1 MFSWRIAPL
10 LLLSGLTLGPPGA
23 ALAEVYA
30 YTDSRGVMH
39 FADTPRHAG
48 YKRRPDPGRPLQR
61 PRQYDGIIA
70 RAGESHGVAPGLV
83 KAVVHVESNFKRQA
97 VSVKGAQGLMQLM
110 PATARSLGLDDPFDP
125 WQNIFGGTRYLGN
138 LIQRYSGDINL
149 ALAAYNAG
157 ASAVAH
163 YGGVPPYR
171 ETRGYV
177 KRVLN
182 LYRRYD
188 ADFR

>member
-1 MFSWRIAPL
+1 MFRRRIAPL
-10 LLLSGLTLGPPGA
+10 LLLSGLTLGLPGA

-30 YTDSRGVMH
+30 YTDSRGVLH

-48 YKRRPDPGRPLQR
+48 FKLRPDPGRPLER
-61 PRQYDGIIA
+61 PRQYDGIIV

-83 KAVVHVESNFKRQA
+83 KAVVHAESNFKQRA
-97 VSVKGAQGLMQLM
+97 VSAKGAQGLMQLM
-110 PATARSLGLDDPFDP
+110 PETARSLGLDDPFDP
-125 WQNIFGGTRYLGN
+125 WQNIFGGTQYLGN
-138 LIQRYSGDINL
+138 LIQRYSGDLNL

-163 YGGVPPYR
+163 YGGVPPYQ

-177 KRVLN
+177 KRVLS

>member
-1 MFSWRIAPL
+1 MFRWRIAPL

-30 YTDSRGVMH
+30 YTDSRGVLH

-48 YKRRPDPGRPLQR
+48 YKLRPDPGRPLER

-83 KAVVHVESNFKRQA
+83 KAVVHVESNFKRRA

-138 LIQRYSGDINL
+138 LIQRYSGNINL

-171 ETRGYV
+171 ETQGYV